1 MVSLLPITAHGPE
14 TDNAPGRTPSRRRH
28 DLPQSRV
35 FGFGE
40 RLPPGTPPARLLRR
54 PQ

>member
-14 TDNAPGRTPSRRRH
+14 TDNAPGRTPSRRWH
-28 DLPQSRV
+28 DLPQSHV
-35 FGFGE
+35 VAFGE
-40 RLPPGTPPARLLRR
+40 HLEPGTPPARLLHR